1 MARCKK
7 AYSIV
12 ELLIVILI
20 VGALTFITVP
30 RLQFGTLYRKQA
42 HTVAKKIVTDLRRTR
57 SLAISNAA
65 HNSTGFKL
73 VMVGS
78 TPYQSYSIVNN
89 NTGATVDTQ
98 TIDSAITCT
107 GGSVFGFGP
116 LGNLLS
122 GSDTQLTISSQ
133 GRTFTITIV
142 SATGAVKCAGG

>member
-1 MARCKK
+1 MARYKK

-12 ELLIVILI
+12 ELLIVVLI

-107 GGSVFGFGP
+107 GGSVFSFGP

-142 SATGAVKCAGG
+142 SATGAVKCTGG

>member
-1 MARCKK
+1 MARCRK
-7 AYSIV
+7 AFSIV
-12 ELLIVILI
+12 ELLIVVLI
-20 VGALTFITVP
+20 VAALTFITVP

-65 HNSTGFKL
+65 NNSAGYKL
-73 VMVGS
+73 IMVGS
-78 TPYQSYSIVNN
+78 TPYGSYEIVNN
-89 NTGATVDTQ
+89 DTGATVDTH
-98 TIDSAITCT
+98 TIDSAIGCA
-107 GGSVFGFGP
+107 GGNEFSFGP